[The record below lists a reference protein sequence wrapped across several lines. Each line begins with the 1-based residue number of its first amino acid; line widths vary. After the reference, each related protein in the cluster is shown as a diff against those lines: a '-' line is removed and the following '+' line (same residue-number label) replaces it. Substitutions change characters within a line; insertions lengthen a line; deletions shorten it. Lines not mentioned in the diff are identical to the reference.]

1 MQSSQSIVDALR
13 FNSMKCIDGMLPAGI
28 ERRSSNA
35 YLSEVASSK
44 GRRSNANG
52 RRAFRKINL
61 GFRPSV
67 LGSGSPQKKVSRDG
81 EHTKNT
87 GKTEASKTPSSKAD
101 FVEETDVDTVP
112 SSETDP
118 IKVADVH
125 IASDPLAIMSDSLAA
140 IQVSWSLKMPSG
152 LSDPDRKKISE
163 ASMARYREF
172 APADATERL
181 LASLSVSLQSAAMT
195 SLQYAAGTKSLPA
208 RTEELNNAIKAAR
221 AAAELL
227 GQLGLRRGRG
237 KQTVA
242 VGQVTVETGGQAIV
256 GNVNSEGRRS
266 TKLEETENPNDDP
279 SRG

>member
-1 MQSSQSIVDALR
+1 MAKTQ
-13 FNSMKCIDGMLPAGI
+13 
-28 ERRSSNA
+28 
-35 YLSEVASSK
+35 
-44 GRRSNANG
+44 
-52 RRAFRKINL
+52 
-61 GFRPSV
+61 
-67 LGSGSPQKKVSRDG
+67 
-81 EHTKNT
+81 KNT
-87 GKTEASKTPSSKAD
+87 VKTEASKTPSSKAD

-118 IKVADVH
+118 TKVADVH
-125 IASDPLAIMSDSLAA
+125 KDASDPLAVMSDSLAA

-152 LSDPDRKKISE
+152 LSDPDRNKISE

-172 APADATERL
+172 ASADATERL

-195 SLQYAAGTKSLPA
+195 SLQYAAVTESLPA
-208 RTEELNNAIKAAR
+208 RTEELNNAIRAAR

-227 GQLGLRRGRG
+227 GQLDGRRGRG

-266 TKLEETENPNDDP
+266 TKPEETENPSDDP
-279 SRG
+279 SRKKR